1 MRTTIRKVFQRGNG
15 AAIQK
20 RTTRTVEVGR
30 RTRSSG
36 VSAFGTIDSIRP
48 STMGS
53 SSTPS
58 PTSRQRTSF
67 NIIYNKYD
75 FRTLST
81 IQSSSDG
88 ISSVSEPPLLPC
100 TFDLDE
106 DDDGTWVACMFWT
119 NALLALFFER
129 GWEKV
134 VGGPLFICVARC
146 R

>member
-1 MRTTIRKVFQRGNG
+1 MMRTTIRKVFQRGNG

-53 SSTPS
+53 SSTAS
-58 PTSRQRTSF
+58 PTSKQRMSF
-67 NIIYNKYD
+67 NIHNKDD

-100 TFDLDE
+100 TFDFDE
-106 DDDGTWVACMFWT
+106 DDDGT
-119 NALLALFFER
+119 
-129 GWEKV
+129 
-134 VGGPLFICVARC
+134 
-146 R
+146 